1 MTIPILFNF
10 RKSCN
15 AWLSDL
21 NAQVSIGRKIGLGY
35 FIAIGLGFSGTIA
48 GLLIA
53 DYFQGQGIKQLADAQ
68 QQSQLIDQLQISG
81 KQVQYSGLHLA
92 AFVEQPAQ
100 FQVERDRL
108 NTSLDRV
115 QILSQQLDDFIADTP
130 DWLAADAEA
139 MQTILNSYV
148 SDLEEYTAQV
158 ESIAQDIEFI
168 TRSAPI
174 TATEAPGG
182 LSRSI
187 LSSLEQDLLA
197 LSRTD
202 LAFDLEQSQNDVISL
217 LQVAQMQEL
226 EAGNAMEFA
235 QGLEK
240 LIIVVSALISV
251 AIAGVIALQTTRAI
265 LRPLR
270 QVQTIAHRM
279 TQEEDFSIRLD
290 VSGKDEVADLAHS
303 FNQLVAWIE
312 NYIQELNQTLADLK
326 QAQSQLVH
334 SEKMSSLG
342 QMVAGIAHEI
352 NNPVNYV
359 VGNLEYANAY
369 TEKLL
374 QLQALYQKHF
384 PQPPEEINAAL
395 REMDIEFLRK
405 DFPQLLASLKI
416 GTERI
421 YDIVTSLRR
430 FSRLDEADYKVVDVH
445 EAIDTTLVLLQH
457 RLKEQGS
464 RPAIEIKK
472 HYGHLP
478 PIECYPGP
486 INQVFM
492 NLLVNAIDAIE
503 DTLNTNTDKS
513 SSKSSSIGTIT
524 IHTALQNDAWVRV
537 KIMDTGCGIPDSIK
551 TRIFDPFFT
560 TKPVG
565 TGTGM
570 GLSICYQIVHELHS
584 GHLEYLSSPR
594 EGTCFEIYLP
604 LIQSL
609 KKDLSEAKS
618 SVCIKH

>member
-1 MTIPILFNF
+1 VTIPILFNF

-182 LSRSI
+182 LSSSI

-303 FNQLVAWIE
+303 FNQLVAWIK

-584 GHLEYLSSPR
+584 GHLECLSSPR

-618 SVCIKH
+618 SVGIKH